1 MKGYLQANGLNIQ
14 WERIRS
20 ALWKLDPE
28 GMILRPVNSNIIHRR
43 KYSVPR
49 TLFSWDIDGN
59 HKLIRWSFVIHC
71 ETDGYS
77 RPIKYL
83 YCSLNAA
90 RALALYVEA
99 VQNFGL
105 PFKVRANH
113 GTKNNLVATF
123 IKSCNSGSFI
133 KEKLR

>member
-1 MKGYLQANGLNIQ
+1 
-14 WERIRS
+14 
-20 ALWKLDPE
+20 
-28 GMILRPVNSNIIHRR
+28 MILRPVNSNIIHRR

-49 TLFSWDIDGN
+49 TLFSWHIDGN

-77 RPIKYL
+77 RRIKYL

-105 PFKVRANH
+105 SSKVRANH
-113 GTKNNLVATF
+113 GTKKTSLPR
-123 IKSCNSGSFI
+123 
-133 KEKLR
+133 L